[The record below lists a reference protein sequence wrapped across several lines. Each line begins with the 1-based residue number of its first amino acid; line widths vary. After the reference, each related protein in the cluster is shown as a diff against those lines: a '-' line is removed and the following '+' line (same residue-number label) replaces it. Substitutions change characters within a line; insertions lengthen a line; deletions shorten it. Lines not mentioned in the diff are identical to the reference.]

1 MFDLM
6 LDGSEWIKP
15 SAGLPIVQWSL
26 LLALAAAAG
35 HLLQR
40 YWNLPKV
47 LGYTAVGALAGFSGY
62 TAAAWPLSGIAQFL
76 IELGVSI
83 MLFEAGGRL
92 TLRWF
97 RHNPMLLVQSVAE
110 ALVTY
115 LAALWLLKSFA
126 VDAALQAPLALL
138 LTVASPC
145 VLMRVVSDLRASG
158 PVTERG
164 ITLAAL
170 NAFYVLILGGVM
182 ARVLGSTEAKVGV
195 GAMLA
200 SAALLLFSSALIG
213 GLLALALRRALDW
226 MSPSSENTAVMQLG
240 LIAAGAALA
249 SHFGGSAPLAAL
261 LAGVLLKALYPRP
274 WTWPRQFGTASAI
287 LTILMFVLVAMAA
300 AQAPWHW
307 TQWSTWALIAAA
319 IIVRPLARLA
329 ALALA
334 RFGSGASTRQTLW
347 VTLTLTPMSAI
358 ALLLLSQFAEFAPA
372 LGAQLAAVA
381 LPLILLLEVL
391 GALAAAYALRRAD
404 EVGPAHA
411 SPNRQ
416 EPDTTPKEEHDGA

>member
-1 MFDLM
+1 MFDLL

-62 TAAAWPLSGIAQFL
+62 TAASWPLNGIAQFL

-110 ALVTY
+110 ALITF
-115 LAALWLLKSFA
+115 LAALWLLKWFA

-164 ITLAAL
+164 ILLSAL
-170 NAFYVLILGGVM
+170 NAFYVLILGGMM
-182 ARVLGSTEAKVGV
+182 ARVLGSSETNL

-200 SAALLLFSSALIG
+200 SAALLLFSSALVG
-213 GLLALALRRALDW
+213 GLLALALRRALAW
-226 MSPSSENTAVMQLG
+226 MSPSSENTAVLQLA
-240 LIAAGAALA
+240 LIAAGTALA

-334 RFGSGASTRQTLW
+334 KFGSGASMRQVLW

-358 ALLLLSQFAEFAPA
+358 ALLLLSQFAQFAPA
-372 LGAQLAAVA
+372 LGAQLAAIA

-391 GALAAAYALRRAD
+391 GALAAAYALQRAN
-404 EVGPAHA
+404 EAGPAHA
-411 SPNRQ
+411 SPSRQ
-416 EPDTTPKEEHDGA
+416 EPEPTPKEERDGA